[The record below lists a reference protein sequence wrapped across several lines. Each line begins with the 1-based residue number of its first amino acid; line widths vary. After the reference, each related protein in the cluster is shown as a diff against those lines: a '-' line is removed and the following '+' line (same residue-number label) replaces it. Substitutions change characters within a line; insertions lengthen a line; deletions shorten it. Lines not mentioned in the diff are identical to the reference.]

1 MSFVSDVRE
10 LRRSALTM
18 PETQIVMSFLIFHLG
33 LTLML
38 RFTLLLVL
46 CLVSLIDPTITHVV
60 LVRERTI
67 LCLDAFVTTHVL
79 IVVIVSRVGMSSLLE
94 DLTLTLSRDTWT
106 IHVFSIIA
114 HVPLGQI
121 VRCKVF

>member
-94 DLTLTLSRDTWT
+94 DLTLTLS
-106 IHVFSIIA
+106 
-114 HVPLGQI
+114 
-121 VRCKVF
+121 

>member
-1 MSFVSDVRE
+1 MSFTSDVRE
-10 LRRSALTM
+10 LRRAALTM
-18 PETQIVMSFLIFHLG
+18 TETHIVMSFLIFHLG
-33 LTLML
+33 LTLVL

-60 LVRERTI
+60 LVCERTI

-79 IVVIVSRVGMSSLLE
+79 IVVIVSRVGMGSLLE